1 MFLKNQDESYTIVDL
16 YPNNRF
22 FEYKDSWNYYGI
34 DVDNILLFKKSSN
47 EYIIIRYKDV
57 NKMIT
62 EPLQL
67 KIKNFFWGEL
77 HIFTNNNTVISI
89 RSDDKELFRKCREI

>member
-22 FEYKDSWNYYGI
+22 FGYKDSCNYYGI
-34 DVDNILLFKKSSN
+34 DVDNISLFKKSSN
-47 EYIIIRYKDV
+47 EYIIRYKDV

-67 KIKNFFWGEL
+67 KIKNFFGMNYIYL
-77 HIFTNNNTVISI
+77 QTIIQ
-89 RSDDKELFRKCREI
+89 

>member
-1 MFLKNQDESYTIVDL
+1 MFLKNHDESYTIVDL

-67 KIKNFFWGEL
+67 KINNFLGVNYIYL
-77 HIFTNNNTVISI
+77 QTIIQ
-89 RSDDKELFRKCREI
+89 

>member
-67 KIKNFFWGEL
+67 KINNFLGVNYIYL
-77 HIFTNNNTVISI
+77 QTIIQ
-89 RSDDKELFRKCREI
+89 

>member
-67 KIKNFFWGEL
+67 KIKNFFWVNYIYL
-77 HIFTNNNTVISI
+77 QTIIQ
-89 RSDDKELFRKCREI
+89 